1 MAAIAINQAA
11 TSAATRSATHA
22 LTRAVAAALLVAAAA
37 IVAVLLLAVRPDW
50 WRAFAAASVVS
61 VAAAA
66 ASVPVVAWGLRTGL
80 KRPEILTFS
89 YVASMF
95 IRAVVGIGGGV
106 AAVILGRYPLT
117 ATLMMILPYYFSILA
132 AETIVVARLLRTAPL
147 QQPEPPASRP
157 AENTHA

>member
-1 MAAIAINQAA
+1 
-11 TSAATRSATHA
+11 
-22 LTRAVAAALLVAAAA
+22 
-37 IVAVLLLAVRPDW
+37 
-50 WRAFAAASVVS
+50 
-61 VAAAA
+61 
-66 ASVPVVAWGLRTGL
+66 
-80 KRPEILTFS
+80 
-89 YVASMF
+89 MF